1 MIKLEY
7 RTDIFTV
14 SVTEIQDFFETFL
27 LWIILD
33 VKQALLGQTAAK
45 FGNNITR
52 LGNGSIK

>member
-7 RTDIFTV
+7 RTDDLTIF
-14 SVTEIQDFFETFL
+14 VTEVQDLFETFL

-33 VKQALLGQTAAK
+33 VKQVLLGHTAAK